1 MLDQYPLK
9 LDRAVYFEKQI
20 FGWAQVAY
28 VVVTM
33 ADSPRPGVWAL
44 EKSMDGGKTWKPWQ
58 FFAGTAPSVQC
69 LGVRL

>member
-1 MLDQYPLK
+1 MGVL
-9 LDRAVYFEKQI
+9 RIRI

-58 FFAGTAPSVQC
+58 FFAGTAPSVVFRRQAM
-69 LGVRL
+69 VT